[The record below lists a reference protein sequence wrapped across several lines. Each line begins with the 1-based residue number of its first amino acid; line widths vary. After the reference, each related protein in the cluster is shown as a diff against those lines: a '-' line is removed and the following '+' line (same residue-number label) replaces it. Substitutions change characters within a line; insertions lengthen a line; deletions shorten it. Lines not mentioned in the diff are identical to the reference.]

1 MNEGVLLRVPEDVL
15 LDDTV
20 GVLDRDGVAEDDA
33 DIVDVAEPPNVIVGV
48 FDGVT
53 EEVLLGVTLGVLVLE
68 VVLVGDT
75 LEVLVLEVVLVG
87 DTLELLV
94 IVDVAEPP
102 NVIVG
107 VFDDVL
113 DGVTEEVALGVRL
126 GLVVLVGDT
135 LGVLDL
141 DGVTEDVLLDDTVG
155 LLDLDGV
162 TEDVVVGVVLELFVV
177 EGVTVGDADNVV
189 VDEPH
194 TVIVPVFDDDTVTLL
209 V

>member
-1 MNEGVLLRVPEDVL
+1 M
-15 LDDTV
+15 
-20 GVLDRDGVAEDDA
+20 
-33 DIVDVAEPPNVIVGV
+33 
-48 FDGVT
+48 
-53 EEVLLGVTLGVLVLE
+53 
-68 VVLVGDT
+68 VLVGDT